1 MALRAGDAKHAE
13 QQLRQRRS
21 PPRRPLRLLGQN
33 VHLQLAHH
41 VTQREA
47 EEPFRTSSHHSP
59 CVSRPRGDAVGV
71 VEDAEGDGVRHM
83 CQEAVEV
90 GRMDDGTV
98 IAMLQSVS

>member
-33 VHLQLAHH
+33 IHLQLAHH

-47 EEPFRTSSHHSP
+47 EEPFRTS
-59 CVSRPRGDAVGV
+59 RGDAVGV

-90 GRMDDGTV
+90 GRMDDGTL